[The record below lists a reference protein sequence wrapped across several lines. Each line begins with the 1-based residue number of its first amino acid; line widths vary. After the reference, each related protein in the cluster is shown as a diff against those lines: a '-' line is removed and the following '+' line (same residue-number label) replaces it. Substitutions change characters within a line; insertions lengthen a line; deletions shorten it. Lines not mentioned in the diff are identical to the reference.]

1 MANTVIQLKY
11 SALTSKPPTLNVA
24 EPAYS
29 SVSGVLWIDDGT
41 GVVPIGG
48 KSYTSKIDNS
58 TPTNTAN
65 TLVLRDLSGDFA
77 ARTITANLVGK
88 FANARTI
95 TLAGEVAGSVSFDGS
110 QDVTITTELGNT
122 TVSAG
127 TYGGDTQ
134 IPTFTVDEDGRLTYA
149 ANVSVATTLGFAGDS
164 GTGSLSIL
172 TETLTVKGGNGIT
185 SVAVDA
191 NNTVILDVD
200 STVVKTDRASQ
211 TINGDISITG
221 NLYISGNTTSVD
233 VATMNVTD
241 PMIYLAADNYSSDI
255 VDIGFV
261 GNYYDG
267 SAQRHAGLIR
277 KHGSNT
283 FYAFT
288 NYEHEPDSNIID
300 VNDPSFVKADIYA
313 NFTGGNVSSL
323 FSAISV
329 TDGGTGFRTANTGDI
344 IYGTGT
350 NTLGKLLKPGA
361 NSYLKMT
368 AAGQPLWV
376 DTIAVEDGGTG
387 NTSFT
392 TNHVI
397 IGNGTGALTTV
408 GSTTEGHL
416 LTINASGAPTFQ
428 HLNGGSF

>member
-11 SALTSKPPTLNVA
+11 SSLTSKPPTLNVA

-29 SVSGVLWIDDGT
+29 NVSGVLWIDDGT

-48 KSYTSKIDNS
+48 RAYTSKIDNS
-58 TPTNTAN
+58 TPTATAN
-65 TLVLRDLSGDFA
+65 TLVLRDLSGDFSA
-77 ARTITANLVGK
+77 HIINADLNGK

-95 TLAGEVAGSVSFDGS
+95 SLTGEATGSVSFDGS
-110 QDVTITTELGNT
+110 QDVSIAVELANT
-122 TVSAG
+122 TVAAG

-149 ANVSVATTLGFAGDS
+149 ANVSVATSLGFAADS
-164 GTGSLSIL
+164 GTGSLAIL
-172 TETLTVKGGNGIT
+172 NETMTFKGGDGIT

-191 NNTVILDVD
+191 NNTVIFDVD
-200 STVVKTDRASQ
+200 NTVIKTDRTSQ
-211 TINGDISITG
+211 TINGDIAITG
-221 NLYISGNTTSVD
+221 NLVISGNTITQD
-233 VATMNVTD
+233 VETVRTED
-241 PMIYLAADNYSSDI
+241 SLIKLAANNVSDAY
-255 VDIGFV
+255 DIGFY
-261 GNYYDG
+261 GQYNNGGTKY
-267 SAQRHAGLIR
+267 AGLVR
-277 KHGSNT
+277 DASDGNFKLFVGETTDPTDNVVTYGAENRATLESNL
-283 FYAFT
+283 
-288 NYEHEPDSNIID
+288 
-300 VNDPSFVKADIYA
+300 
-313 NFTGGNVSSL
+313 TGGNVSAL

-368 AAGQPLWV
+368 AAGEPLWI

-387 NTSFT
+387 NTAFT
-392 TNHVI
+392 ANHVI

-408 GSTTEGHL
+408 GSSTEGHL

-428 HLNGGSF
+428 HLSGGTF

>member
-11 SALTSKPPTLNVA
+11 STVTSRPPTLNVA

-29 SVSGVLWIDDGT
+29 NVSGVLWIDDGT
-41 GVVPIGG
+41 GVVAIGG

-65 TLVLRDLSGDFA
+65 TLILRDLSGDFA
-77 ARTITANLVGK
+77 AGTITANLNGK

-95 TLAGEVAGSVSFDGS
+95 TLSGEVAGSVSFDGS
-110 QDVTITTELGNT
+110 QDVTITTELANT
-122 TVSAG
+122 TVTAG
-127 TYGGDTQ
+127 AYGGATQ
-134 IPTFTVDEDGRLTYA
+134 VPTFTVDEDGRLTYA
-149 ANVSVATTLGFAGDS
+149 ANVSVATSLAFAADS
-164 GTGSLSIL
+164 GTGSLAIL
-172 TETLTVKGGNGIT
+172 TDTLTITGGDGIS

-211 TINGDISITG
+211 TINGDIAITG
-221 NLYISGNTTSVD
+221 NLVISGNTITQD
-233 VATMNVTD
+233 VTTVVTED
-241 PMIYLAADNYSSDI
+241 TLLKLGANNISDA
-255 VDIGFV
+255 VDIGFY
-261 GNYYDG
+261 GQYTNGGTKY
-267 SAQRHAGLIR
+267 AGLVR
-277 KHGSNT
+277 DATDGVFKLFVGET
-283 FYAFT
+283 T
-288 NYEHEPDSNIID
+288 
-300 VNDPSFVKADIYA
+300 DPTDNVVTYGAENRATLDAD
-313 NFTGGNVSSL
+313 FTGGNVSSL

-350 NTLGKLLKPGA
+350 NTLGKLLKPSA
-361 NSYLKMT
+361 NSFLKMT
-368 AAGQPLWV
+368 GDGVPLWV

-387 NTSFT
+387 NTAFT
-392 TNHVI
+392 ANHVI

-408 GSTTEGHL
+408 GSSTEGHL

-428 HLNGGSF
+428 HLSGGSF

>member
-11 SALTSKPPTLNVA
+11 STVTSRPPTLNVA

-29 SVSGVLWIDDGT
+29 NVSGVLWIDDGT

-48 KSYTSKIDNS
+48 KAYTSKIDNS
-58 TPTNTAN
+58 TATATGN
-65 TLVLRDLSGDFA
+65 TLVLRDTSGDFA

-95 TLAGEVAGSVSFDGS
+95 SLTGEATGSVSFDGS
-110 QDVTITTELGNT
+110 QDVSIAVELANT
-122 TVSAG
+122 TVAAG

-134 IPTFTVDEDGRLTYA
+134 IPTFVVDEDGRLTYA
-149 ANVSVATTLGFAGDS
+149 ANVSVATSLGFAADT
-164 GTGSLSIL
+164 GTGSIAILS
-172 TETLTVKGGNGIT
+172 ETFTVKGGDGIS

-211 TINGDISITG
+211 TINGDIAITG
-221 NLYISGNTTSVD
+221 NLIISGNTITQDVESVRTED
-233 VATMNVTD
+233 SLMK
-241 PMIYLAADNYSSDI
+241 LAANNVSDAI
-255 VDIGFV
+255 DIGFY
-261 GNYYDG
+261 GEYNNGGTKY
-267 SAQRHAGLIR
+267 AGLIR
-277 KHGSNT
+277 DASDGNFKLFVGETTDPTDNVVTYGAENRATLESNL
-283 FYAFT
+283 
-288 NYEHEPDSNIID
+288 
-300 VNDPSFVKADIYA
+300 
-313 NFTGGNVSSL
+313 TGGNVSAL

-368 AAGQPLWV
+368 AAGEPLWI

-387 NTSFT
+387 NTAFT
-392 TNHVI
+392 ANHVI

-408 GSTTEGHL
+408 GSATEGHL

>member
-11 SALTSKPPTLNVA
+11 SSATSKPPTLNVA

-29 SVSGVLWIDDGT
+29 NVSGVLWIDDGT

-48 KSYTSKIDNS
+48 RAYTSKIDNS

-65 TLVLRDLSGDFA
+65 TLILRDLSGDFSA
-77 ARTITANLVGK
+77 HIINADLNGK

-95 TLAGEVAGSVSFDGS
+95 SLTGEATGSVSFDGS
-110 QDVTITTELGNT
+110 QDVSIAVELANT
-122 TVSAG
+122 TVAAG

-149 ANVSVATTLGFAGDS
+149 ANVSVATSLGFAADS
-164 GTGSLSIL
+164 GTGSLAIL
-172 TETLTVKGGNGIT
+172 NETMTFKGGDGIT

-191 NNTVILDVD
+191 NNTVIFDVD
-200 STVVKTDRASQ
+200 NTVIKTDRTSQ
-211 TINGDISITG
+211 TINGDIAITG
-221 NLYISGNTTSVD
+221 NLVISGNTITQD
-233 VATMNVTD
+233 VETVRTED
-241 PMIYLAADNYSSDI
+241 SLIKLAANNVSDAY
-255 VDIGFV
+255 DIGFY
-261 GNYYDG
+261 GQYNNGGTKY
-267 SAQRHAGLIR
+267 AGLVR
-277 KHGSNT
+277 DASDGNFKLFVGETTDPTDNVVTYGAENRATLESNL
-283 FYAFT
+283 
-288 NYEHEPDSNIID
+288 
-300 VNDPSFVKADIYA
+300 
-313 NFTGGNVSSL
+313 TGGNVSAL

-368 AAGQPLWV
+368 AAGEPLWI

-387 NTSFT
+387 NTAFT
-392 TNHVI
+392 ANHVI

-408 GSTTEGHL
+408 GSSTEGHL

-428 HLNGGSF
+428 HLSGGTF